1 MSFFRR
7 FRRFYC
13 GEAYSELRSEGGSRQ
28 RKTETHL
35 PLLGFRRFCNSY
47 YGEEVSSMVERRL
60 KCLRPPVRVRHFL
73 FRFCMEKK
81 NKFGKEFT
89 MEKRPLDTELE
100 VLWSEHL
107 EDDVFSVRAYNVL
120 AHRLGLRTLGDILNL
135 TRDDIAKVR
144 GAGEK
149 DPGRHCEAGSVVRIR
164 TERIHGRRSEL
175 QKVQTEGF
183 PAAGASALSQIG
195 KGVQPL
201 VSSSQGPRLCVSKP
215 DFRRRAGIL

>member
-1 MSFFRR
+1 
-7 FRRFYC
+7 
-13 GEAYSELRSEGGSRQ
+13 
-28 RKTETHL
+28 
-35 PLLGFRRFCNSY
+35 
-47 YGEEVSSMVERRL
+47 MVERRL

-135 TRDDIAKVR
+135 TRDDIAKLVR
-144 GAGEK
+144 SCGYELNGFTDAGPDCK
-149 DPGRHCEAGSVVRIR
+149 
-164 TERIHGRRSEL
+164 
-175 QKVQTEGF
+175 KVQTEGF
-183 PAAGASALSQIG
+183 PAAGASALFQIG

-215 DFRRRAGIL
+215 DFRRDGLGYCKAGHIRHL

>member
-1 MSFFRR
+1 
-7 FRRFYC
+7 
-13 GEAYSELRSEGGSRQ
+13 
-28 RKTETHL
+28 
-35 PLLGFRRFCNSY
+35 
-47 YGEEVSSMVERRL
+47 MVERRL

-135 TRDDIAKVR
+135 TRDDIAKLVR
-144 GAGEK
+144 SCGYELNGFTDAGPNCKKCKQRDFLRPAHQHFLKLAREFNRSYHHPK
-149 DPGRHCEAGSVVRIR
+149 DRAFVFPNRISGETGWDIVKR
-164 TERIHGRRSEL
+164 AIFATYN
-175 QKVQTEGF
+175 
-183 PAAGASALSQIG
+183 
-195 KGVQPL
+195 
-201 VSSSQGPRLCVSKP
+201 VSSIASLP
-215 DFRRRAGIL
+215 DGAQAKINEFAMGLTDILFQQLRDRAKEYKRSNI

>member
-1 MSFFRR
+1 
-7 FRRFYC
+7 
-13 GEAYSELRSEGGSRQ
+13 
-28 RKTETHL
+28 
-35 PLLGFRRFCNSY
+35 
-47 YGEEVSSMVERRL
+47 
-60 KCLRPPVRVRHFL
+60 
-73 FRFCMEKK
+73 
-81 NKFGKEFT
+81 

-135 TRDDIAKVR
+135 TRDDIAKAR
-144 GAGEK
+144 GAGKKTLDDIAKLVRSCGYELNGFT
-149 DPGRHCEAGSVVRIR
+149 DAGPDCK
-164 TERIHGRRSEL
+164 
-175 QKVQTEGF
+175 KVQTEGF

-215 DFRRRAGIL
+215 DFRRDGLGYCKAGHIRHL

>member
-1 MSFFRR
+1 MPEAAGSSPALSLSLLH
-7 FRRFYC
+7 
-13 GEAYSELRSEGGSRQ
+13 GE
-28 RKTETHL
+28 
-35 PLLGFRRFCNSY
+35 
-47 YGEEVSSMVERRL
+47 
-60 KCLRPPVRVRHFL
+60 
-73 FRFCMEKK
+73 K

-135 TRDDIAKVR
+135 TRDDIAKAR
-144 GAGEK
+144 GAGKKTLDDIAKLVRSCGYELNGFT
-149 DPGRHCEAGSVVRIR
+149 DAGPDCKSANR
-164 TERIHGRRSEL
+164 
-175 QKVQTEGF
+175 GF
-183 PAAGASALSQIG
+183 LPAGASALSQIG

-215 DFRRRAGIL
+215 DFRRDGLGYCKAGHIRHL

>member
-1 MSFFRR
+1 
-7 FRRFYC
+7 
-13 GEAYSELRSEGGSRQ
+13 
-28 RKTETHL
+28 
-35 PLLGFRRFCNSY
+35 
-47 YGEEVSSMVERRL
+47 MVERRL

-135 TRDDIAKVR
+135 TRDDITKAR
-144 GAGEK
+144 GAGKKTLDDIAKLVRSCGYELNGFTDAGPNCKKCKQRDFLRPAHQHFLKVAREFNRSYHHPK
-149 DPGRHCEAGSVVRIR
+149 DRAFVFPNRISGETGWDIVKR
-164 TERIHGRRSEL
+164 AIFATYN
-175 QKVQTEGF
+175 
-183 PAAGASALSQIG
+183 
-195 KGVQPL
+195 
-201 VSSSQGPRLCVSKP
+201 VSSIASLP
-215 DFRRRAGIL
+215 DGAQAKINEFAMGLTDILFQQLRDRAKEYKRSNI

>member
-1 MSFFRR
+1 
-7 FRRFYC
+7 
-13 GEAYSELRSEGGSRQ
+13 
-28 RKTETHL
+28 
-35 PLLGFRRFCNSY
+35 
-47 YGEEVSSMVERRL
+47 MVERRL

-135 TRDDIAKVR
+135 TRDDIAKAR
-144 GAGEK
+144 GAGK
-149 DPGRHCEAGSVVRIR
+149 RPWTTLRSWFGRAD
-164 TERIHGRRSEL
+164 TN
-175 QKVQTEGF
+175 
-183 PAAGASALSQIG
+183 
-195 KGVQPL
+195 
-201 VSSSQGPRLCVSKP
+201 
-215 DFRRRAGIL
+215 

>member
-1 MSFFRR
+1 
-7 FRRFYC
+7 
-13 GEAYSELRSEGGSRQ
+13 
-28 RKTETHL
+28 
-35 PLLGFRRFCNSY
+35 
-47 YGEEVSSMVERRL
+47 
-60 KCLRPPVRVRHFL
+60 
-73 FRFCMEKK
+73 
-81 NKFGKEFT
+81 

-135 TRDDIAKVR
+135 TRDDIAKAR

-149 DPGRHCEAGSVVRIR
+149 TLDDIAKLVRSC
-164 TERIHGRRSEL
+164 GYEL

-183 PAAGASALSQIG
+183 PAAGASALFQIG

-215 DFRRRAGIL
+215 DFRRDGLGYCKAGHIRHL

>member
-1 MSFFRR
+1 LH
-7 FRRFYC
+7 
-13 GEAYSELRSEGGSRQ
+13 GE
-28 RKTETHL
+28 
-35 PLLGFRRFCNSY
+35 
-47 YGEEVSSMVERRL
+47 
-60 KCLRPPVRVRHFL
+60 
-73 FRFCMEKK
+73 K

-135 TRDDIAKVR
+135 TRDDIAKAR

-149 DPGRHCEAGSVVRIR
+149 TLDDIAKLVRSCGYELNGFTDAGPDCK
-164 TERIHGRRSEL
+164 
-175 QKVQTEGF
+175 KVQTEGF
-183 PAAGASALSQIG
+183 PAAGASALFQIG

-215 DFRRRAGIL
+215 DFRRDGLGYCKAGHIRHL

>member
-1 MSFFRR
+1 
-7 FRRFYC
+7 
-13 GEAYSELRSEGGSRQ
+13 
-28 RKTETHL
+28 
-35 PLLGFRRFCNSY
+35 
-47 YGEEVSSMVERRL
+47 
-60 KCLRPPVRVRHFL
+60 
-73 FRFCMEKK
+73 
-81 NKFGKEFT
+81 

-135 TRDDIAKVR
+135 TRDDIAKAR

-149 DPGRHCEAGSVVRIR
+149 TLDDIAKLVRSCGYELNGLR
-164 TERIHGRRSEL
+164 TPVRTA
-175 QKVQTEGF
+175 KVQTEGF
-183 PAAGASALSQIG
+183 PAAGASALFQIG

-215 DFRRRAGIL
+215 DFRRDGLGYCKAGHIRHL

>member
-1 MSFFRR
+1 
-7 FRRFYC
+7 
-13 GEAYSELRSEGGSRQ
+13 
-28 RKTETHL
+28 
-35 PLLGFRRFCNSY
+35 
-47 YGEEVSSMVERRL
+47 
-60 KCLRPPVRVRHFL
+60 
-73 FRFCMEKK
+73 
-81 NKFGKEFT
+81 

-135 TRDDIAKVR
+135 TRDDIAKAR
-144 GAGEK
+144 GAGK
-149 DPGRHCEAGSVVRIR
+149 KTLDDIAKLVRSC
-164 TERIHGRRSEL
+164 GYEL
-175 QKVQTEGF
+175 NGFTDAGF

-215 DFRRRAGIL
+215 DFRRDGLGYCKAGHIRHL

>member
-1 MSFFRR
+1 MPEAAGSSPALSLSLLH
-7 FRRFYC
+7 
-13 GEAYSELRSEGGSRQ
+13 GE
-28 RKTETHL
+28 
-35 PLLGFRRFCNSY
+35 
-47 YGEEVSSMVERRL
+47 
-60 KCLRPPVRVRHFL
+60 
-73 FRFCMEKK
+73 K

-120 AHRLGLRTLGDILNL
+120 AHRLGLRTLDPRRHCKGEG
-135 TRDDIAKVR
+135 R
-144 GAGEK
+144 GEK

-164 TERIHGRRSEL
+164 TERIHGRRSGL

-215 DFRRRAGIL
+215 DFRRDGLGYCKAGHIRHL